1 MKKIFFLFFCFLSL
15 FANEI
20 SEKTKNLESN
30 KRIQEQLNKKLEDL
44 ANDILNGEKKLKELN
59 NQIQTLSLQTNKL
72 EANAKTQNQELQ
84 TLTSQNKELLK
95 SKALMENKLIVLMAK
110 DFAYDLPIPQGYI
123 ESQESF
129 MAFEVLGGLDK
140 VLGEEIFK
148 LSKDYEDV
156 TRLIDDKQAQ
166 IQKINLSLKDY
177 NEQIT
182 KLQLL
187 KQNQLN
193 EINKQKTDRSIYAKK
208 LDDLQ
213 AQQEELRK
221 TLNQLKIIQSKKQ
234 EEANDNK
241 LKPSNNNQ
249 QAIRQL
255 GSSYQGGNIKK
266 YTGKKT
272 IAPLDSFTVKQ
283 KFGNYLDPIYNIKIF
298 NENVILRSTKSD
310 ATVRSVLDGKVVFAK
325 DTSMLQRV
333 VIIEHSNG
341 IHTIYA
347 HLDKIAPTIK
357 VGKNVKKGSVVGRI
371 KNDLTFEVTQEN
383 FHINPLELISL
394 N

>member
-1 MKKIFFLFFCFLSL
+1 MRKIFFIFFCFLGL

-44 ANDILNGEKKLKELN
+44 ANDILSGEKKLKELSD
-59 NQIQTLSLQTNKL
+59 QIQVLNLQTNKL
-72 EANAKTQNQELQ
+72 EANAKAQNKELQ
-84 TLTSQNKELLK
+84 TLSSQNKELLK

-123 ESQESF
+123 ESKESF
-129 MAFEVLGGLDK
+129 MAFEVLEGLDR
-140 VLGEEIFK
+140 VLSEEIFK
-148 LSKDYEDV
+148 LSKDYEDI
-156 TRLIDDKQAQ
+156 TRLIDNKQAQ
-166 IQKINLSLKDY
+166 IQKINLNLKDY
-177 NEQIT
+177 NDQIT

-208 LDDLQ
+208 LENLQ

-221 TLNQLKIIQSKKQ
+221 TLNQLKIIQNKKQ
-234 EEANDNK
+234 EETKDNK
-241 LKPSNNNQ
+241 SKPSNNKQ
-249 QAIRQL
+249 TIRQL
-255 GSSYQGGNIKK
+255 GSSYQSGNIKK

-333 VIIEHSNG
+333 VIIEHNNG

>member
-1 MKKIFFLFFCFLSL
+1 MRKIFFIFFCFLGL

-44 ANDILNGEKKLKELN
+44 ANDILSGEKKIKELSD
-59 NQIQTLSLQTNKL
+59 QIQVLNLQTNKL
-72 EANAKTQNQELQ
+72 EANAKAQNKELQ
-84 TLTSQNKELLK
+84 TLSSQNKELLK

-123 ESQESF
+123 ESKESF
-129 MAFEVLGGLDK
+129 MAFEVLEGLDR
-140 VLGEEIFK
+140 VLSEEIFK
-148 LSKDYEDV
+148 LSKDYEDI
-156 TRLIDDKQAQ
+156 TRLIDNKQAQ
-166 IQKINLSLKDY
+166 IQKINLNLKDY
-177 NEQIT
+177 NDQIV

-208 LDDLQ
+208 LENLQ

-221 TLNQLKIIQSKKQ
+221 TLNQLKIIQNKKQ
-234 EEANDNK
+234 EETKDNK
-241 LKPSNNNQ
+241 SKPSNNKQ
-249 QAIRQL
+249 TIRQL
-255 GSSYQGGNIKK
+255 GSSYQSGNIKK

-333 VIIEHSNG
+333 VIIEHNNG

>member
-1 MKKIFFLFFCFLSL
+1 MRKIFFIFFCFLGL

-44 ANDILNGEKKLKELN
+44 ANDILSGEKKLKELSD
-59 NQIQTLSLQTNKL
+59 QIQVLNLQTNKL
-72 EANAKTQNQELQ
+72 EANAKAQNKELQ
-84 TLTSQNKELLK
+84 TLSSQNKELLK

-123 ESQESF
+123 ESKESF
-129 MAFEVLGGLDK
+129 MAFEVLEGLDR
-140 VLGEEIFK
+140 VLSEEIFK
-148 LSKDYEDV
+148 LSKDYEDI
-156 TRLIDDKQAQ
+156 TRLIDNKQAQ
-166 IQKINLSLKDY
+166 IQKINLNLKDY
-177 NEQIT
+177 NDQIA

-208 LDDLQ
+208 LENLQ

-221 TLNQLKIIQSKKQ
+221 TLNQLKIIQNKKQ
-234 EEANDNK
+234 EETKDNK
-241 LKPSNNNQ
+241 SKPSNNKQ
-249 QAIRQL
+249 TIRQL
-255 GSSYQGGNIKK
+255 GSSYQSGNIKK

-333 VIIEHSNG
+333 VIIEHNNG

>member
-1 MKKIFFLFFCFLSL
+1 MRKIFFIFFCFLGL

-30 KRIQEQLNKKLEDL
+30 RRIQEQLNKKLEDL
-44 ANDILNGEKKLKELN
+44 ANDILSGEKKLKELSD
-59 NQIQTLSLQTNKL
+59 QIQVLNLQTNKL
-72 EANAKTQNQELQ
+72 EANAKAQNKELQ
-84 TLTSQNKELLK
+84 TLSSQNKELLK

-123 ESQESF
+123 ESKESF
-129 MAFEVLGGLDK
+129 MAFEVLEGLDR
-140 VLGEEIFK
+140 VLSEEIFK
-148 LSKDYEDV
+148 LSKDYEDI
-156 TRLIDDKQAQ
+156 TRLIDNKQAQ
-166 IQKINLSLKDY
+166 IQKINLNLKDY
-177 NEQIT
+177 NDQIA

-208 LDDLQ
+208 LENLQ

-221 TLNQLKIIQSKKQ
+221 TLNQLKIIQNKKQ
-234 EEANDNK
+234 EETKDNK
-241 LKPSNNNQ
+241 SKPSNNKQ
-249 QAIRQL
+249 TIRQL
-255 GSSYQGGNIKK
+255 GSSYQSGNIKK

-333 VIIEHSNG
+333 VIIEHNNG

>member
-1 MKKIFFLFFCFLSL
+1 MRKIFFIFFCFLGL

-30 KRIQEQLNKKLEDL
+30 RRIQEQLNKKLEDL
-44 ANDILNGEKKLKELN
+44 ANDILSGEKKLKELSD
-59 NQIQTLSLQTNKL
+59 QIQVLNLQTNKL
-72 EANAKTQNQELQ
+72 EANAKAQNKELQ
-84 TLTSQNKELLK
+84 TLSSQNKELFK

-123 ESQESF
+123 ESKESF
-129 MAFEVLGGLDK
+129 MAFEVLEGLDR
-140 VLGEEIFK
+140 VLSEEIFK
-148 LSKDYEDV
+148 LSKDYEDI
-156 TRLIDDKQAQ
+156 TRLIDNKQAQ
-166 IQKINLSLKDY
+166 IQKINLNLKDY
-177 NEQIT
+177 NDQIA

-208 LDDLQ
+208 LENLQ

-221 TLNQLKIIQSKKQ
+221 TLNQLKIIQNKKQ
-234 EEANDNK
+234 EETKDNK
-241 LKPSNNNQ
+241 SKPSNNKQ
-249 QAIRQL
+249 TIRQL
-255 GSSYQGGNIKK
+255 GSSYQSGNIKK

-333 VIIEHSNG
+333 VIIEHNNG